1 MHHERSFLAFELG
14 GVPGRGLDGE
24 VAEGKLGG
32 LFSDRAFTFEDIFE
46 KVSLL
51 PNPLFVQVN
60 EDIV

>member
-1 MHHERSFLAFELG
+1 MHHERSFLAFDLG
-14 GVPGRGLDGE
+14 GVPWRGLDGE
-24 VAEGKLGG
+24 IAEGKLGD